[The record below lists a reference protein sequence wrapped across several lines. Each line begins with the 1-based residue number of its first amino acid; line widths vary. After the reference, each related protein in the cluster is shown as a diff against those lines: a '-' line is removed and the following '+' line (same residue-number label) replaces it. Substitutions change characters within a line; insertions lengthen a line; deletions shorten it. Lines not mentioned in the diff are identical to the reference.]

1 MIFFSFS
8 QFSLIA
14 DSAIIFSFP
23 IVSQTFMY
31 ALWMRYEIK
40 RRLLEHHPCST
51 VTVDPIT
58 EIEWQAGSL
67 HSMNTLDK
75 KKMIL
80 ISHLEKCGPDGSIFH
95 CIMYSFI
102 FYFLFIHLFNH
113 SVEAFHCTVQTSFF
127 FFHFFFRQLFFF
139 QNCDCRPRVLFY
151 IQVFQ
156 RKWLASQ
163 RTTLVRRELNL
174 LCHYSVYLTDS
185 CVCNILHKWKITMI
199 NLKMWERNLLN

>member
-1 MIFFSFS
+1 MCSTTKPPILASVFHLFPALYCTFWGSATITKLAWFFFLFTVFPDSRFS
-8 QFSLIA
+8 
-14 DSAIIFSFP
+14 DYFSFP
-23 IVSQTFMY
+23 IVSQTFIY

-67 HSMNTLDK
+67 HRMNTLDK

-80 ISHLEKCGPDGSIFH
+80 ISHLEKCGPDGSRFH

-102 FYFLFIHLFNH
+102 FYFLFVHLFNH

-127 FFHFFFRQLFFF
+127 FFHFVSDSFFF
-139 QNCDCRPRVLFY
+139 SKL
-151 IQVFQ
+151 
-156 RKWLASQ
+156 WL
-163 RTTLVRRELNL
+163 
-174 LCHYSVYLTDS
+174 
-185 CVCNILHKWKITMI
+185 
-199 NLKMWERNLLN
+199 